1 MNTTSIII
9 SISTF
14 FVIYIL
20 DYFLILLPKY
30 NIISGKSKPKK
41 RKKNKKVVISEVQ
54 FLQTRFKLKQDRMDI
69 KYMIR
74 WIAFLNAFIIA
85 FTSTVITYIPWDMA
99 WQLLVGFVL
108 LFGLIYALYELFGR
122 LLVKKGWNE

>member
-30 NIISGKSKPKK
+30 NIISGKSKQKK
-41 RKKNKKVVISEVQ
+41 RNNKKVVISEVQ